1 MKQTFLTLALIGL
14 TALTAACEKSDEETR
29 NAVEELF
36 NDDGSIGTY
45 DEGGDNFWGN
55 GNTDSYGN
63 EENGYGYVCTGGECV
78 DYGN

>member
-1 MKQTFLTLALIGL
+1 MKQTFLALALIGL
-14 TALTAACEKSDEETR
+14 TSLTAACEKNDEEAR

-36 NDDGSIGTY
+36 NDDGSIGNY
-45 DEGGDNFWGN
+45 DGGGDNFWGN

-63 EENGYGYVCTGGECV
+63 EADGYGYVCVDGACA